1 MTRSKADNFSKM
13 PIPKVDGKVDLN
25 ELTEFEQKLFDTTFA
40 ASVAAINNSRPIAQA
55 QQMKIYFA
63 SNIQAA
69 LYFAHMTVKVHRDMI
84 DNPEIEY
91 N

>member
-1 MTRSKADNFSKM
+1 MTRTKADNFSKM
-13 PIPKVDGKVDLN
+13 PVPKINSDLDLN
-25 ELTEFEQKLFDTTFA
+25 DLTDFEVQLFNTTFA
-40 ASVAAINNSRPIAQA
+40 ASVAAINASRPIAQA

-69 LYFAHMTVKVHRDMI
+69 LYFAHMTIKVHRDMI
-84 DNPEIEY
+84 KDPEIEY